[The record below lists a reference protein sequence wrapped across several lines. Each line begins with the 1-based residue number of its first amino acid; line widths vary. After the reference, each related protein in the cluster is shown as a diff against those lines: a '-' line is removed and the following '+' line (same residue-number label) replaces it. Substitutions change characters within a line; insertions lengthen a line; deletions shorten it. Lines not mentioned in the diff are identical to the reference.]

1 MIWLVI
7 IVYKKVKHIN
17 WLFAPST
24 NFWIWLVGNI
34 KQPIV
39 DKLVKYVTYE
49 LTGCCLQLSGVC
61 QDGHRFNWSSSEFH
75 TNKNQTKIFDINL
88 LMASAVVVSGN
99 SFTKVKMLFNFMNLA
114 IISKTTFYSY
124 QCRFICPGVNTFYL
138 QEQVCIYY
146 VVFT

>member
-1 MIWLVI
+1 MVI
-7 IVYKKVKHIN
+7 CSIN
-17 WLFAPST
+17 KLLDLAGGKCQAT
-24 NFWIWLVGNI
+24 NCR
-34 KQPIV
+34 QTRQ
-39 DKLVKYVTYE
+39 VTYE

-75 TNKNQTKIFDINL
+75 TNKNHTKIFDINL

-124 QCRFICPGVNTFYL
+124 QCHFICPGVNTFYL